1 MGKYIKYIREKKTLT
16 IAELDKFL
24 DSLIEN
30 NCEIIYYKETEV
42 DFVTIKVTIV
52 YGKLNKSI
60 L

>member
-24 DSLIEN
+24 DNLIEN

-42 DFVTIKVTIV
+42 DFVTVKVTIV
-52 YGKLNKSI
+52 YGKLKKV